1 MIFATQ
7 GTNNRSPGFGNPER
21 HQPMSMQGTG
31 GTRGGTRRVLDRNPN
46 LCQYL
51 RVGFLAKCRDW
62 NPSSDA
68 KRPPSRE
75 GRWPLSIVL
84 LWLCHCIPVASL
96 WLGTVI
102 AIPGAVFVEERWSGL
117 LARSTLRS
125 GFGWS
130 QELGL
135 LVPLPPLTPPS
146 PFILVTFVTSERSRL
161 I

>member
-1 MIFATQ
+1 MIFAKQ

-31 GTRGGTRRVLDRNPN
+31 GTRGGVGRVLNRNPN

-75 GRWPLSIVL
+75 GRWPLSIVC
-84 LWLCHCIPVASL
+84 LWLCHCIPVPRLMARHCHCNS
-96 WLGTVI
+96 WRGI
-102 AIPGAVFVEERWSGL
+102 CGGAVERASGSLHPPLRLRVEPGTRVTCAPPPSY
-117 LARSTLRS
+117 S
-125 GFGWS
+125 
-130 QELGL
+130 
-135 LVPLPPLTPPS
+135 PLPVH
-146 PFILVTFVTSERSRL
+146 FGDICHF
-161 I
+161 